1 MPCHALANQ
10 SPPSLAL
17 PCHNWPALQ
26 LCALIYL
33 ANLFEPKTNAAKPSM
48 GIWLSQFPLK
58 LSYAI
63 ARCIGAGVTTK
74 ALLSSHCLS
83 DIHCCPWL
91 GRLNKGNAVGGRLL
105 VYESK
110 GMRVLFI
117 VLMQVLIG
125 VEK

>member
-1 MPCHALANQ
+1 
-10 SPPSLAL
+10 
-17 PCHNWPALQ
+17 
-26 LCALIYL
+26 
-33 ANLFEPKTNAAKPSM
+33 M

-58 LSYAI
+58 LSYAV
-63 ARCIGAGVTTK
+63 ARYIGVGVTTK

>member
-1 MPCHALANQ
+1 
-10 SPPSLAL
+10 
-17 PCHNWPALQ
+17 
-26 LCALIYL
+26 
-33 ANLFEPKTNAAKPSM
+33 M

-58 LSYAI
+58 LSYAV
-63 ARCIGAGVTTK
+63 ARYIGVGVTTK
-74 ALLSSHCLS
+74 ALPSSHCLS

>member
-1 MPCHALANQ
+1 M
-10 SPPSLAL
+10 
-17 PCHNWPALQ
+17 
-26 LCALIYL
+26 
-33 ANLFEPKTNAAKPSM
+33 FEPKTNAAKPSM

-63 ARCIGAGVTTK
+63 ARCIGAEVTTQ
-74 ALLSSHCLS
+74 ALPSSHCLS
-83 DIHCCPWL
+83 DIHCCPFL
-91 GRLNKGNAVGGRLL
+91 GILSKGNAFGGRLL

-117 VLMQVLIG
+117 ALMQVLIV